1 MSRVTEPIDLR
12 SDTVTKPSDAMR
24 RAMAAA
30 PVGDDVY
37 REDPTINRLQE
48 AVADLLGKEAALF
61 VPSGTMSNQLCLRT
75 LTRPGDEVIA
85 HEDAHILHYEAG
97 SAAALSG
104 LQIRPLPGALGVIT
118 AEAVERTIRPVSENF
133 ARTGAV
139 EMENTHNRCG
149 GTIWPLE
156 QMQAVG
162 AAARSHGVG
171 VHLDGARIW
180 NAHKA
185 TGVPLRAYAATAD
198 AVSVCFSK
206 GLGAPVGSA
215 LAGSRE
221 FVEEARHH
229 RKRYGG
235 AMRQAGVVAA
245 GALYALEHNVDRL
258 VEDHQNAAALA
269 GLLQEVPGLEL
280 THPVQTNI
288 LIAYVGGLG
297 VGAEQVV
304 AALKDQG
311 VLCGMAAVD
320 RVRFVTH
327 LDVDAAAVR
336 VAGEIAAR
344 TLKALAK
351 SAAGRGTGAGAVG
364 GAKQGRVGR
373 GAKGC
378 ST

>member
-1 MSRVTEPIDLR
+1 MVPVVLPIDLR
-12 SDTVTKPSDAMR
+12 SDTVTRPSEAMR

-30 PVGDDVY
+30 PVGDDIY
-37 REDPTINRLQE
+37 REDPTIEELQE
-48 AVADLLGKEAALF
+48 TVADLLGKEAALY

-85 HEDAHILHYEAG
+85 HEDSHILHYEAG

-104 LQIRPLPGALGVIT
+104 LQIRPLPGESGVLS
-118 AEAVERTIRPVSENF
+118 AQAVEQTIRPFSEHF

-156 QMQAVG
+156 AMQAVAG
-162 AAARSHGVG
+162 VAHGRGVP
-171 VHLDGARIW
+171 VHLDGARLW

-185 TGVPLRAYAATAD
+185 TGVSLKAYASTAD
-198 AVSVCFSK
+198 SVSVCFSK

-215 LAGSRE
+215 LLGSRE
-221 FVEEARHH
+221 FVEEARHN

-235 AMRQAGVVAA
+235 AMRQAGIIAA

-258 VEDHQNAAALA
+258 VEDHVNAATLA
-269 GLLQEVPGLEL
+269 KLLSEVPGLQI

-288 LIAYVGGLG
+288 LVVAFCGLG
-297 VGAEQVV
+297 VGADRAV
-304 AALKDQG
+304 AALKEEG
-311 VLCGMAAVD
+311 VLCGMATAD

-327 LDVDAAAVR
+327 LDVSAEAVR
-336 VAGEIAAR
+336 RAGEIAAR
-344 TLKALAK
+344 TFTELAR
-351 SAAGRGTGAGAVG
+351 AAGGH
-364 GAKQGRVGR
+364 
-373 GAKGC
+373 GAKGERA
-378 ST
+378 